1 MVADESE
8 ELGDVWWVDDALRSR
23 AGELRYGVVVVFC
36 AMVS

>member
-8 ELGDVWWVDDALRSR
+8 ELGEAWWVDDVIRSR
-23 AGELRYGVVVVFC
+23 AGESRYGVVVFC